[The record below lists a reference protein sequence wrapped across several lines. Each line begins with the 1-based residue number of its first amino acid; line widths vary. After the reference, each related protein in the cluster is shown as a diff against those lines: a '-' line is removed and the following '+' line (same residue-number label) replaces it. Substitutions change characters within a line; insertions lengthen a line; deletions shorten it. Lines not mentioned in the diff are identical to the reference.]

1 MAGRGGL
8 MGTLFVLIVSAVL
21 FAALLVLILGAI
33 RVFVVWLLPFVLL
46 ALIAIV
52 ILKLLGYL

>member
-1 MAGRGGL
+1 